1 MRFPIL
7 FRQQTKGKNARGEA
21 GLDLTSPSRRVL
33 LPGDEG
39 QPPEQQSIDPYAL
52 RRQCRSPSN
61 RPDELPDGLAPLDFV
76 PMGNYAVSVRWN
88 DGHQSFILHIP
99 YASFVE
105 GWAKG

>member
-1 MRFPIL
+1 M
-7 FRQQTKGKNARGEA
+7 
-21 GLDLTSPSRRVL
+21 L

-105 GWAKG
+105 GWAKV